1 MSGNPSREEIIKLH
15 RMKLFFIKKI
25 CSDKQYESGMVPDY
39 NRRCIVCGAKPIVP
53 ITQMCGPCTFG
64 EAATADGNW
73 GTTKKEER

>member
-1 MSGNPSREEIIKLH
+1 MNEYFKNLKKLGKH
-15 RMKLFFIKKI
+15 VPIL
-25 CSDKQYESGMVPDY
+25 DKQYEPGMVPDY

-73 GTTKKEER
+73 GITKTEER